1 MNRIPA
7 HTRFSLG
14 RPVAATAL
22 GLLAAVT
29 LPVWASDP
37 AVQQLQAQVA
47 ALQKTVATLQTTVT
61 NQGTQIT
68 NLQKSVIPLLTV
80 VSVDPAH
87 SLVQFR
93 GVNVQIVNGTGS
105 TSTIDPKATGNLIIG
120 YNEDDGNARG
130 TCTVS
135 GPADSFE
142 GNCTSDGGTFTRS
155 LSGSHNLVIGSGH
168 GYSSFGGI
176 VVGQENLITGKFAV
190 VGGGIANTASGDF
203 SSVSGGESN
212 HVGGIFSSVSGGFGN
227 TANSGHSSVSGG
239 TGNTASGDSSSVSGG
254 TGNTASEVGSS
265 VSGGISIVEGTP
277 NGWASGGNTT
287 PAFHSP

>member
-1 MNRIPA
+1 MNKIPV

-14 RPVAATAL
+14 RSIAAAAL
-22 GLLAAVT
+22 GVLGAMT
-29 LPVWASDP
+29 LPAWASDP
-37 AVQQLQAQVA
+37 QLQAQVA
-47 ALQKTVATLQTTVT
+47 ALQQTVNTQAGQIAALKSTVANQGTQIT
-61 NQGTQIT
+61 NQATQIT

-80 VSVDPAH
+80 VSFDPAH

-120 YNEDDGNARG
+120 YNEDDGTTRG

-135 GPADSFE
+135 FSNSDSFE
-142 GNCTSDGGTFTRS
+142 DVCTQDGGTFTRS

-190 VGGGIANTASGDF
+190 VSGGIANTASGDF

-239 TGNTASGDSSSVSGG
+239 AGNTASGDSSSVSGG
-254 TGNTASEVGSS
+254 TT
-265 VSGGISIVEGTP
+265 IVEGTL

>member
-1 MNRIPA
+1 MNKISV
-7 HTRFSLG
+7 HTRLSLR
-14 RPVAATAL
+14 RPVAAATL
-22 GLLAAVT
+22 GVLGAMT
-29 LPVWASDP
+29 LPAWASDP
-37 AVQQLQAQVA
+37 QLQAQVA
-47 ALQKTVATLQTTVT
+47 ALQQTVSAQAGQIATLQSTVA
-61 NQGTQIT
+61 NQGTQIAS
-68 NLQKSVIPLLTV
+68 LQKSVIPLLTV
-80 VSVDPAH
+80 VSFEPAH
-87 SLVQFR
+87 NLVQFR

-190 VGGGIANTASGDF
+190 VSGGIA
-203 SSVSGGESN
+203 
-212 HVGGIFSSVSGGFGN
+212 
-227 TANSGHSSVSGG
+227 
-239 TGNTASGDSSSVSGG
+239 
-254 TGNTASEVGSS
+254 
-265 VSGGISIVEGTP
+265 
-277 NGWASGGNTT
+277 
-287 PAFHSP
+287 